1 MTFTRPPA
9 VAFWCWIRPCWI
21 FPRPAS
27 GSGLQTVDRRAT
39 FCPIRSGGKFA
50 VSGSTARALRAG
62 FSATIAAEYDFSGG
76 RRCRHPSDRVIMQAE
91 QLKDL
96 VISALEDVKAQ
107 DVSVIDVR
115 NRTSVTDYMVLA
127 SGTSNRHVKSLAESV
142 VAEAKEQGVRASNVE
157 GSNVSDWILV
167 DLGDVVVH
175 VMMPATRE
183 FYDLERLWRDAPD
196 LGVAGSE

>member
-1 MTFTRPPA
+1 
-9 VAFWCWIRPCWI
+9 
-21 FPRPAS
+21 
-27 GSGLQTVDRRAT
+27 
-39 FCPIRSGGKFA
+39 
-50 VSGSTARALRAG
+50 
-62 FSATIAAEYDFSGG
+62 
-76 RRCRHPSDRVIMQAE
+76 MQAE

-142 VAEAKEQGVRASNVE
+142 VSEAKEQGVRANSVE

>member
-1 MTFTRPPA
+1 
-9 VAFWCWIRPCWI
+9 
-21 FPRPAS
+21 
-27 GSGLQTVDRRAT
+27 
-39 FCPIRSGGKFA
+39 
-50 VSGSTARALRAG
+50 
-62 FSATIAAEYDFSGG
+62 
-76 RRCRHPSDRVIMQAE
+76 MQAE

-96 VISALEDVKAQ
+96 VISALGEVKAQ

-115 NRTSVTDYMVLA
+115 DRTSVTDYMVLA
-127 SGTSNRHVKSLAESV
+127 SGTSNRHLKSLADSV
-142 VAEAKEQGVRASNVE
+142 IAEAKEQGVRASNVE
-157 GSNVSDWILV
+157 GNNVSDWILV